1 MKKSIYNIS
10 QELETIFNII
20 ENNDGI
26 IDEQTETS
34 LVLTKQ
40 ELENKGI
47 QYGFKCL
54 SINNENAEIDAE
66 IERLTKIKAR
76 NKNLENR
83 LKETLKN
90 AMLHFGIE
98 EIKIPTLKINFR
110 KSTSISIENEDL
122 IAEKFKVEKI
132 TKSIS
137 KTLINEAIENGE
149 TVLGASKV
157 ENKYLQIK

>member
-1 MKKSIYNIS
+1 MSKSIYNIS
-10 QELETIFNII
+10 QELETIFNSI

-26 IDEQTETS
+26 LDEQTENA
-34 LVLTKQ
+34 LVLTQQ

-54 SINNENAEIDAE
+54 SIKSENAEIDAE
-66 IERLTKIKAR
+66 IERLNKIKSR
-76 NKNLENR
+76 NSNLEQR
-83 LKETLKN
+83 LKDTLKN

-110 KSTSISIENEDL
+110 KSTAVQIDNEDL
-122 IAEKFKVEKI
+122 IEEKFKVEKT

-137 KTLINEAIENGE
+137 KTLIKEAIDKGE
-149 TVLGASKV
+149 TVFGASKI
-157 ENKYLQIK
+157 ENKSLQIK

>member
-10 QELETIFNII
+10 QELETIFNTI
-20 ENNDGI
+20 ENNDGT
-26 IDEQTETS
+26 IDEQTETA

-40 ELENKGI
+40 ELENKGV

-54 SINNENAEIDAE
+54 SIKHENAEIDAE
-66 IERLTKIKAR
+66 IERLNKIKAK
-76 NKNLENR
+76 NLNLENR

-90 AMLHFGIE
+90 AMLHFGID

-110 KSTSISIENEDL
+110 KSTIIEIENEDL
-122 IAEKFKVEKI
+122 INEKFKVVKM
-132 TKSIS
+132 TIS
-137 KTLINEAIENGE
+137 KTLIKEAIENGE

>member
-10 QELETIFNII
+10 QELETIFNTI

-26 IDEQTETS
+26 IDDNTETA

-40 ELENKGI
+40 ELENKGV

-66 IERLTKIKAR
+66 IERLTKIKSR

-90 AMLHFGIE
+90 AMIHFGID
-98 EIKIPTLKINFR
+98 EIKIPTLKINLR
-110 KSTSISIENEDL
+110 KSVAIEIENEDL
-122 IAEKFKVEKI
+122 INEKFKVVKM
-132 TKSIS
+132 TKTIS
-137 KTLINEAIENGE
+137 KTLIKEAIDNGE
-149 TVLGASKV
+149 NVLGASKV
-157 ENKYLQIK
+157 ENKSLQIK

>member
-26 IDEQTETS
+26 IDEQTETA
-34 LVLTKQ
+34 LAITQQ
-40 ELENKGI
+40 ELEIKGI

-54 SINNENAEIDAE
+54 SIKHENDEIDAE
-66 IERLTKIKAR
+66 IERLNKIKAN

>member
-1 MKKSIYNIS
+1 
-10 QELETIFNII
+10 
-20 ENNDGI
+20 
-26 IDEQTETS
+26 
-34 LVLTKQ
+34 
-40 ELENKGI
+40 
-47 QYGFKCL
+47 
-54 SINNENAEIDAE
+54 
-66 IERLTKIKAR
+66 
-76 NKNLENR
+76 
-83 LKETLKN
+83 
-90 AMLHFGIE
+90 MLHFGIE

-110 KSTSISIENEDL
+110 KSTSISIENEYL